1 VVSYDAC
8 KYLSEKIDHT
18 NKHQSFG
25 LGGAPSTR
33 ERCKFWD
40 INIKILKCIYNK
52 GGSYIS
58 LEKDEKNCK
67 KSVIVSTMWN

>member
-1 VVSYDAC
+1 MTFTSNGIYDAC

-25 LGGAPSTR
+25 LGGAPSIR

-40 INIKILKCIYNK
+40 TNIKILKSIYNK
-52 GGSYIS
+52 GA
-58 LEKDEKNCK
+58 
-67 KSVIVSTMWN
+67 VIFHMRKMKRIVRNQL